1 MENEEIRYTGNAEEY
16 LLQIPVFTKEKHSLD
31 TVREIFHRIGRIPEG
46 TVVHVAGTNGKGS
59 VCAFLASA
67 LQECGFTVG
76 LFTSPHLQD
85 IRERIAF
92 NGEKISQR
100 EFEHCF
106 RLVLGDVR
114 ACMKDG
120 ISHPSFFEFLFYM
133 AMVFFSEKKPDYIIL
148 ETGMGGRLDTT
159 NICQPAVTV
168 ITSISMDHME
178 YLGDTL
184 EAIAGEKAGIIKPGA
199 PVVFA
204 ADDPVCAAVIR
215 KRAKELSAPLF
226 PVSAKDHREELT
238 AGRKLK
244 VTVSWREGK
253 REEPLSFLLPVPAL
267 YQGENAALALKA
279 LELLRDKRLE
289 TEAEE
294 NCGKITARLAA
305 AGLEHTMW
313 PARMEEILPGVYA
326 DGAHNPDG
334 IRRFAETVN
343 AMGKTSSLVFSASG
357 DKEYAEMAQILCSKV
372 RWKKI
377 FIAHMENKRGAEA
390 EALAEA
396 FRSRAACPV
405 EICRSVPEA
414 FLRGIGERQKDEILF
429 YAGSLY
435 SAGEIKEAAEE
446 YEHRH
451 HQF

>member
-204 ADDPVCAAVIR
+204 GDDPACAAVMR
-215 KRAKELSAPLF
+215 
-226 PVSAKDHREELT
+226 
-238 AGRKLK
+238 
-244 VTVSWREGK
+244 
-253 REEPLSFLLPVPAL
+253 
-267 YQGENAALALKA
+267 
-279 LELLRDKRLE
+279 
-289 TEAEE
+289 
-294 NCGKITARLAA
+294 
-305 AGLEHTMW
+305 
-313 PARMEEILPGVYA
+313 
-326 DGAHNPDG
+326 
-334 IRRFAETVN
+334 
-343 AMGKTSSLVFSASG
+343 
-357 DKEYAEMAQILCSKV
+357 
-372 RWKKI
+372 
-377 FIAHMENKRGAEA
+377 
-390 EALAEA
+390 
-396 FRSRAACPV
+396 
-405 EICRSVPEA
+405 
-414 FLRGIGERQKDEILF
+414 
-429 YAGSLY
+429 
-435 SAGEIKEAAEE
+435 
-446 YEHRH
+446 
-451 HQF
+451 